1 MAGSTVTLTPAA
13 SHVDELERIHHRV
26 SARAYELFRTSHGWS
41 NPTDDLLNAER
52 ELFWQPAVELR
63 QEDGRFELRAAVPG
77 VDQPR
82 SRR

>member
-52 ELFWQPAVELR
+52 ELFW
-63 QEDGRFELRAAVPG
+63 
-77 VDQPR
+77 
-82 SRR
+82 